1 MQCES
6 DYYEVKKC
14 STTTH
19 FGFYDWPLQLHINQN
34 RHMQLVISELIN
46 PCHFP
51 I

>member
-14 STTTH
+14 STTH
-19 FGFYDWPLQLHINQN
+19 YGFCDWPLQLHTNQKG
-34 RHMQLVISELIN
+34 HMQLVISELLN
-46 PCHFP
+46 PCRFP